1 MRVLKLGIL
10 FGGLLM
16 FISCATS
23 QHTIVGNYKRYSALL
38 QLTANRTFKYRDFS
52 VVNGSTW
59 AYGQWKRIGDN
70 KVQLI
75 SVKHNSI
82 PIKVFEQRCNI
93 KDRLIILPNRDRYF
107 LETNLFIQINGNNY
121 KIAKDCSVL
130 KLSKL
135 KFPKIETIALVAFED
150 GKLKSERAY
159 NTYLRTSVYQVKN
172 NENNVFYVD
181 FLQDDLFG
189 LYHLREIDDT
199 ITIKKNSL
207 IWNGQ
212 KFKVMGRLMFD

>member
-1 MRVLKLGIL
+1 MRLLKYGIL

-23 QHTIVGNYKRYSALL
+23 QHSIIGNYKSYSELL
-38 QLTANRTFKYRDFS
+38 QLTVNNTFKYRNFS
-52 VVNGSTW
+52 VVSGSTW

-75 SVKHNSI
+75 SVKHDSI

-93 KDRLIILPNRDRYF
+93 EDRLIILPNRDRYF

-150 GKLKSERAY
+150 GKLRTERAY
-159 NTYLRTSVYQVKN
+159 TYLRTSVYQVKN

-189 LYHLREIDDT
+189 LYHLWEIDDT

>member
-1 MRVLKLGIL
+1 MEIIIRSLK
-10 FGGLLM
+10 
-16 FISCATS
+16 
-23 QHTIVGNYKRYSALL
+23 IV
-38 QLTANRTFKYRDFS
+38 
-52 VVNGSTW
+52 
-59 AYGQWKRIGDN
+59 
-70 KVQLI
+70 
-75 SVKHNSI
+75 
-82 PIKVFEQRCNI
+82 
-93 KDRLIILPNRDRYF
+93 
-107 LETNLFIQINGNNY
+107 
-121 KIAKDCSVL
+121 VL

-150 GKLKSERAY
+150 GKLRTERAY
-159 NTYLRTSVYQVKN
+159 TYLRTSVYQVKN

-189 LYHLREIDDT
+189 LYHLWEIDDT

>member
-1 MRVLKLGIL
+1 M
-10 FGGLLM
+10 
-16 FISCATS
+16 
-23 QHTIVGNYKRYSALL
+23 L
-38 QLTANRTFKYRDFS
+38 QLTVNNTFKYRNFS
-52 VVNGSTW
+52 VVSGSTW

-75 SVKHNSI
+75 SVKHDSI
-82 PIKVFEQRCNI
+82 PIKVFEQRCDI
-93 KDRLIILPNRDRYF
+93 EDRLIILPNRDRYF

-150 GKLKSERAY
+150 GKLRTERAY
-159 NTYLRTSVYQVKN
+159 TYLRTSVYQVKN

-189 LYHLREIDDT
+189 LYHLWEIDDT